1 MILAGGCLCGAVR
14 YTVTADRLPN
24 CYACHCTDCQ
34 TQSGSAFAMQMPLAA
49 GQLQVEGA
57 VVSGERVQPSGA
69 TGTIYACVKC
79 LTRLYSENSTRAGM
93 VVLRAGTLDDS
104 GALVP
109 AAHFWTRSKQA
120 WLTLPAGDNILDTQP
135 RTLEEWM
142 RYLTP
147 GEAKA

>member
-1 MILAGGCLCGAVR
+1 MMLTGGCLCGAVR

-24 CYACHCTDCQ
+24 CYACHCRDCQ

-49 GQLQVEGA
+49 GQLQVEGN
-57 VVSGERVQPSGA
+57 VVSGARVQPSGA
-69 TGTIYACVKC
+69 TGTIYACTKC
-79 LTRLYSENSTRAGM
+79 LTRLYSENSTRPGI

-120 WLTLPAGDNILDTQP
+120 WLSLPEGAEVLDTQP
-135 RTLEEWM
+135 QSLAEWM
-142 RYLTP
+142 RYLAP
-147 GEAKA
+147 REVRQ